1 MAPMRCFKSKIDWW
15 IYALVI
21 FTGVCCMLGPVLAD
35 SDYWLGLIMGMVFMG
50 FEIFAFMSVSYAIS
64 GRELGV
70 RMFYRWQWFP
80 IDRIASVR
88 KVRGIL
94 SAPALSADRVAIRF
108 TDHSILKSSL
118 PLEISPKER
127 DAFIDALKEI
137 NSNILFE

>member
-1 MAPMRCFKSKIDWW
+1 MRCFKSKIDWW

-35 SDYWLGLIMGMVFMG
+35 SYYWLGLIMGMVFMG

-64 GRELGV
+64 GCELGV

-108 TDHSILKSSL
+108 TDHSILKSTL

-127 DAFIDALKEI
+127 DAFIEALKEI